1 MLYGPVGPDSTGSY
15 LVQIDDGPTATF
27 SANKQFYRSQQ
38 ILYLAGNLG
47 KGNHTLNIQLPSPPS
62 GELAIDYA
70 NTYSAPSLGGRQ
82 VMSNIHIEFEFTS
95 QNPLIS
101 ASYLIPGGP
110 SNLPAEPSPTPSS
123 KMYAVL
129 FCSVLRH

>member
-38 ILYLAGNLG
+38 ILFLAGNLVN
-47 KGNHTLNIQLPSPPS
+47 GNHTLNIQLPSPSS

-82 VMSNIHIEFEFTS
+82 VLLRIRIEFGLTS
-95 QNPLIS
+95 KNPLIF

-110 SNLPAEPSPTPSS
+110 SNLSAEPNPTPPS

-129 FCSVLRH
+129 FC